1 LIDFIKTTEKNAGWK
16 PTGPEVIKLENVQKT
31 YLLGIEGITAV
42 RGISMSIHRGEFV
55 LILGTSGGGKSSLLN
70 IIGTIDTPSRGNV
83 RIFDKI
89 LRQST
94 KDSEYAQIRQEK
106 IGFVFQSFNLI
117 GSMSALENVE
127 LPMLLKG
134 DLSRKACRERAKAL

>member
-1 LIDFIKTTEKNAGWK
+1 LIEFIKTTEKNVGWK

-134 DLSRKACRERAKAL
+134 DLSRKACR